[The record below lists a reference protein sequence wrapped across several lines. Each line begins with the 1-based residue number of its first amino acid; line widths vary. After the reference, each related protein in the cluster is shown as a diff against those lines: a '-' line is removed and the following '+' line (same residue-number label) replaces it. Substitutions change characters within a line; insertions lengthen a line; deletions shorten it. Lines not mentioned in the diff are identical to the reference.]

1 MNRFSF
7 KVAAR
12 YLFAKKSHTAVSI
25 ISAISVCAVAVTAM
39 AMVCVLSVYN
49 GFSDFVNVKL
59 SQLDPQI
66 KITAK
71 MGKTI
76 ANGDSVMQIVKGV
89 EGIEDVTSTI
99 VDNALAIYGEKQIPI
114 MLKGVSD
121 NYDEMTDINSLVKED
136 GCYML
141 SDGEKDFAV
150 LSVGTAVA
158 LQAHPGYYVPLDLYC
173 PKRRG
178 AVNPANP
185 VSAFRHT
192 ETMVSGVFE
201 LEQPEYD
208 LNYVFV
214 SMDVA
219 KRLFDYDTEV
229 MAVEVK
235 LKNDADEKSVMKA
248 IVKQLGGDY
257 VVENRL
263 MQHSESLK
271 MINMEKWITFL
282 LLGFILIIASF
293 NIISTLA
300 ILIIE
305 KKENIGTLRSLGAS
319 QKAVSKIFV
328 TEGWLISLSGAVVG
342 IVIGLV
348 LCLLQQQFGFIK
360 MSSNSSSLIIT
371 SYPVSVEFVDIIAVS
386 GIVALV
392 GFITSFATA
401 AAMRRYF
408 HK

>member
-1 MNRFSF
+1 
-7 KVAAR
+7 
-12 YLFAKKSHTAVSI
+12 
-25 ISAISVCAVAVTAM
+25 
-39 AMVCVLSVYN
+39 
-49 GFSDFVNVKL
+49 
-59 SQLDPQI
+59 
-66 KITAK
+66 
-71 MGKTI
+71 
-76 ANGDSVMQIVKGV
+76 
-89 EGIEDVTSTI
+89 
-99 VDNALAIYGEKQIPI
+99 
-114 MLKGVSD
+114 
-121 NYDEMTDINSLVKED
+121 
-136 GCYML
+136 
-141 SDGEKDFAV
+141 
-150 LSVGTAVA
+150 
-158 LQAHPGYYVPLDLYC
+158 
-173 PKRRG
+173 
-178 AVNPANP
+178 
-185 VSAFRHT
+185 
-192 ETMVSGVFE
+192 
-201 LEQPEYD
+201 
-208 LNYVFV
+208 
-214 SMDVA
+214 MDVA

-248 IVKQLGGDY
+248 IAKQLGGDY